1 MDTGDT
7 FLDPFSIHYLW
18 NIRNSSTHWN
28 YCLIKYLF
36 NATWNFSLSLIRLMK
51 LDIRLKDVDSIII
64 STLLKISEVSICCM
78 KLIRIRRVDTVQLN
92 WFENFLD
99 YLNEVQ

>member
-1 MDTGDT
+1 
-7 FLDPFSIHYLW
+7 
-18 NIRNSSTHWN
+18 
-28 YCLIKYLF
+28 
-36 NATWNFSLSLIRLMK
+36 MK
-51 LDIRLKDVDSIII
+51 LDIRLKDFDSIII
-64 STLLKISEVSICCM
+64 STLLKISKVSICCM